1 MIMDFK
7 KKIKVRLLVGII
19 YIVLGIAM
27 AIVAV
32 VSKTE
37 NQFISAFGFALTVIG
52 IVRIRNYF
60 LITKN
65 DETLKKQEIIETD
78 ERNVSIVNKARSAA
92 FTVYILLAGL
102 FVIAMGLLDKM
113 EISVWVSYSVALLV
127 FIYWICYLIYQKK
140 S

>member
-102 FVIAMGLLDKM
+102 SVIAMGLLNKM
-113 EISVWVSYSVALLV
+113 EISIWVSYSVALLV